1 MPKSKTEV
9 PGLVLV
15 NETWGG
21 CFRAEGTLFGW
32 GTLHRFGVVG
42 MRSSDARGGGGWF
55 LEPIAKCKPQWLG
68 FSKQD
73 VGVLCFGYKEPGWGC
88 GSALEGGI

>member
-9 PGLVLV
+9 PGLGFGQRNV
-15 NETWGG
+15 GG
-21 CFRAEGTLFGW
+21 LFSGRGDPIW
-32 GTLHRFGVVG
+32 VGYTRFGVVG